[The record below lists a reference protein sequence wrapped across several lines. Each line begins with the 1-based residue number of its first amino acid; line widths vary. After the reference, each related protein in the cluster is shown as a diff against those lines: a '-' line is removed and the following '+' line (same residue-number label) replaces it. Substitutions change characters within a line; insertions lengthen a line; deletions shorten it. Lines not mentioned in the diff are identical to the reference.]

1 MTICGLCGKPVSEG
15 KLDPTE
21 IVLCKTCGD
30 MLKGNFVFVVR
41 CKDCKNRNDSLR
53 CPLESL
59 KKQFEYTKVFTY
71 GVPDDWFCAYGERKE
86 S

>member
-15 KLDPTE
+15 KLEPTE

-41 CKDCKNRNDSLR
+41 CKDCKHGEYKELDNRECVDKIVY
-53 CPLESL
+53 CDD
-59 KKQFEYTKVFTY
+59 Y
-71 GVPDDWFCAYGERKE
+71 GIHEPDWFCADGERKE
-86 S
+86 GR

>member
-15 KLDPTE
+15 KNDPTE

-41 CKDCKNRNDSLR
+41 CKDCKHGEPYDDG
-53 CPLESL
+53 
-59 KKQFEYTKVFTY
+59 
-71 GVPDDWFCAYGERKE
+71 GVICEAIWHNDDWFCADGERK
-86 S
+86 

>member
-15 KLDPTE
+15 KNDPTE

-41 CKDCKNRNDSLR
+41 CKDCKHRDDANSPYWELWCKRNDRS
-53 CPLESL
+53 
-59 KKQFEYTKVFTY
+59 VD
-71 GVPDDWFCAYGERKE
+71 GDWFCADGEKRT
-86 S
+86 